1 MGVSFVINRVQSEIQ
16 NHIIR
21 NFINSD
27 SIFNFMSLLIFRPTD
42 LDDTTN
48 ELEYNVSDKGSFG
61 TISCRGKNEI
71 GEQKTACL
79 FQLLPKGTYKN
90 FFFAKFPT
98 LFICSF
104 LLQNLRTN
112 EYLNNNAHSFLRH
125 GYYVKANK
133 YWQGKCRAYYP
144 Y

>member
-16 NHIIR
+16 NYKRLTR

-90 FFFAKFPT
+90 FFCKISNAFHLLFPFAKF
-98 LFICSF
+98 
-104 LLQNLRTN
+104 
-112 EYLNNNAHSFLRH
+112 
-125 GYYVKANK
+125 KNK
-133 YWQGKCRAYYP
+133 
-144 Y
+144 

>member
-16 NHIIR
+16 NYKRLIR

-90 FFFAKFPT
+90 FF
-98 LFICSF
+98 
-104 LLQNLRTN
+104 LQNFQRF
-112 EYLNNNAHSFLRH
+112 SFALSFC
-125 GYYVKANK
+125 KI
-133 YWQGKCRAYYP
+133 
-144 Y
+144 